1 MGSLTMLISVFPS
14 LSPLVLC
21 CSVVLAVGIAC
32 LIRHHLLHRR
42 DEEIFYKT
50 TGKLSRRLGSFEE
63 YFLACASGSN
73 IGYLNTVL
81 LLESR
86 IKLDVGHL
94 KTALL
99 MLSERFPLLR
109 MRVTVD
115 HLNQPYFE
123 EMEDPQSLEFQTRM
137 DVDSENWM
145 SAFDEHINCA
155 PFHTEKGPLWRVT
168 LLRETTARKG
178 EGILYKNSLLFTFHH
193 IICDAR
199 SVFEFENKLLQF

>member
-1 MGSLTMLISVFPS
+1 MGSLTMLMSVFPS

-42 DEEIFYKT
+42 DDEIFYTT

-63 YFLACASGSN
+63 YFLASASGSN

-99 MLSERFPLLR
+99 MLSKRFPLLR

-123 EMEDPQSLEFQTRM
+123 EMKDPQSLEFQTRM

-168 LLRETTARKG
+168 LLSRDYCTQR
-178 EGILYKNSLLFTFHH
+178 
-193 IICDAR
+193 
-199 SVFEFENKLLQF
+199 

>member
-1 MGSLTMLISVFPS
+1 MLISVFPS
-14 LSPLVLC
+14 LSPLILC
-21 CSVVLAVGIAC
+21 FSVVLAVGIAC

-42 DEEIFYKT
+42 DEEIFHKT

-63 YFLACASGSN
+63 YFLASASGSN

-99 MLSERFPLLR
+99 SERFPLLR

-123 EMEDPQSLEFQTRM
+123 EMEDP
-137 DVDSENWM
+137 
-145 SAFDEHINCA
+145 
-155 PFHTEKGPLWRVT
+155 
-168 LLRETTARKG
+168 
-178 EGILYKNSLLFTFHH
+178 
-193 IICDAR
+193 
-199 SVFEFENKLLQF
+199 

>member
-1 MGSLTMLISVFPS
+1 MTKFFTQQLESF
-14 LSPLVLC
+14 
-21 CSVVLAVGIAC
+21 
-32 LIRHHLLHRR
+32 RH
-42 DEEIFYKT
+42 E
-50 TGKLSRRLGSFEE
+50 SFEE

-123 EMEDPQSLEFQTRM
+123 EMEDP
-137 DVDSENWM
+137 
-145 SAFDEHINCA
+145 
-155 PFHTEKGPLWRVT
+155 
-168 LLRETTARKG
+168 
-178 EGILYKNSLLFTFHH
+178 
-193 IICDAR
+193 
-199 SVFEFENKLLQF
+199 

>member
-1 MGSLTMLISVFPS
+1 MLISVFPS

-42 DEEIFYKT
+42 DDEIFYTT

-63 YFLACASGSN
+63 YFLASASGSN

-123 EMEDPQSLEFQTRM
+123 EMEDPQSLEFQIRM
-137 DVDSENWM
+137 DVDS
-145 SAFDEHINCA
+145 
-155 PFHTEKGPLWRVT
+155 
-168 LLRETTARKG
+168 
-178 EGILYKNSLLFTFHH
+178 
-193 IICDAR
+193 
-199 SVFEFENKLLQF
+199 